1 MAKTSNNSKGPE
13 YTELLS
19 RLDRIT
25 QWVHSC
31 DTKAS
36 ILFTIESV
44 FVGILLSSDYV
55 LKTIT
60 SVLNVTFVNDGDK
73 HFSLS
78 AFILL
83 LGLFGIVV
91 LLPISLFYLVSAI
104 AAKTST
110 NIFKDKTIKIDS
122 LLFFDSIAQYKQ
134 CEDLEEAIQKEGE
147 KERVKDVLSQ
157 IYINSKRCKEKFTY
171 YQKGM
176 RYAKWLLLF
185 IGLLFVGV
193 IMYNVV
199 YLNF

>member
-1 MAKTSNNSKGPE
+1 MAKTGNNSKGPE

-60 SVLNVTFVNDGDK
+60 SVLNVTFVYDGDK
-73 HFSLS
+73 QFSFS

-185 IGLLFVGV
+185 IGLLSVEV

>member
-1 MAKTSNNSKGPE
+1 MAKTGNNSKGPE

-44 FVGILLSSDYV
+44 FVGILSSSDSV

-110 NIFKDKTIKIDS
+110 NIFKDKTTRIDS
-122 LLFFDSIAQYKQ
+122 LLFFDSIAQYEQ

-157 IYINSKRCKEKFTY
+157 IYIDSKRCKEKFTY

-185 IGLLFVGV
+185 IGVLFVGV

>member
-1 MAKTSNNSKGPE
+1 MAKTGNNSKGPE

-60 SVLNVTFVNDGDK
+60 SVLNVTFVYDGDK

-134 CEDLEEAIQKEGE
+134 CEDFEEAIQKEGE

-157 IYINSKRCKEKFTY
+157 IYINSKRCKEKFIY